1 MDMFS
6 VGDYAL
12 HTRSGRAVQIIEVK
26 TLWGIMTCKVYDAL
40 SNTVLSVS
48 ADDLSET
55 GSLAAS
61 EDSFVRFIAASRM
74 SWPTASCSMSA
85 NPSSRCPIPHCAIH
99 LKPAQA
105 QRFPSHHLIADS
117 NR

>member
-26 TLWGIMTCKVYDAL
+26 TLWGITTCKVYDAL
-40 SNTVLSVS
+40 NNTVLSVS

-61 EDSFVRFIAASRM
+61 EDSFVRFIAAWCRIQNELANGIVFDVSESVIPLPHPPLCDTPQAR
-74 SWPTASCSMSA
+74 TGATVAFAS
-85 NPSSRCPIPHCAIH
+85 PH
-99 LKPAQA
+99 
-105 QRFPSHHLIADS
+105 S
-117 NR
+117 